1 MNWSDGSTANPRTD
15 TNVTAN
21 VAVTANFAINTFTLS
36 YTAGAGGSLTGET
49 SQTVNYGEDGTAVTA
64 VPDTGYHFVNWSDG
78 STANPRT
85 DTNVTAN
92 VDVTANFAINTFTL
106 SYTAGANGTLT
117 GETSQTVNYGE
128 DGTAV
133 EAVANTG
140 YHFVNWSDG
149 STANPRTDTNV
160 TANVAVTANFA
171 INTFTLTYT
180 AGANGTLTGE
190 TLADGELRRGRHGG
204 HSRAEHG
211 LPLCELER
219 RLDGQSA
226 HGHERHGECGRRRRT
241 LRSTPS
247 R

>member
-1 MNWSDGSTANPRTD
+1 MTAVANTGYHFVDWSDGSTANPRTD

-21 VAVTANFAINTFTLS
+21 VGVTANFAINTFTLS
-36 YTAGAGGSLTGET
+36 YTAGTGGSLTGET

-85 DTNVTAN
+85 DTNVTAD
-92 VDVTANFAINTFTL
+92 VAVTANFAINTFSL
-106 SYTAGANGTLT
+106 SYTAGANGSLT
-117 GETSQTVNYGE
+117 GETSQTVNYGG

-171 INTFTLTYT
+171 INTFTLRLH
-180 AGANGTLTGE
+180 GRSGRDSDRRDH
-190 TLADGELRRGRHGG
+190 ADGQLRCRRHAGR
-204 HSRAEHG
+204 SSSQHG
-211 LPLCELER
+211 LPLCELE
-219 RLDGQSA
+219 
-226 HGHERHGECGRRRRT
+226 
-241 LRSTPS
+241 
-247 R
+247 